1 MKESKALIEFQML
14 TNGKQ
19 LLCVENVFRIEQ
31 TDAYTNKIYYGL
43 PGSSSSN
50 CPTATINWN
59 HSIAAYDMV
68 GILWDAII
76 LANNSGACETVLNPN
91 PSGGDIYSTAIT
103 ITMETLPTA

>member
-1 MKESKALIEFQML
+1 MKESKALIEFQMQN
-14 TNGKQ
+14 TGKQ
-19 LLCVENVFRIEQ
+19 LLCVENVFRVDKI
-31 TDAYTNKIYYGL
+31 DDFTNKIYYGL

-59 HSIAAYDMV
+59 YSTRDYDMV

-76 LANNSGACETVLNPN
+76 FANNSGACETVLNPN
-91 PSGGDIYSTAIT
+91 PAGGDLWATAIT